1 MSSSGFLRTGSLADA
16 LFACN
21 IRATETA
28 KRSSATDYAPVLE
41 TTFHMLEPAPV
52 KLVDIAKVI
61 RSKNAGP
68 TVLTLDLLFNDEA
81 GFKAACA
88 SKSLTADSIAKL
100 YSQPVAK
107 VEVLPYPP
115 ALAIKIVMPRR
126 IVSGNPGDS
135 DVYGAQQHGP
145 MLGIE
150 L

>member
-1 MSSSGFLRTGSLADA
+1 
-16 LFACN
+16 
-21 IRATETA
+21 
-28 KRSSATDYAPVLE
+28 
-41 TTFHMLEPAPV
+41 V

-68 TVLTLDLLFNDEA
+68 TTLTLDLLFNDEA

-88 SKSLTADSIAKL
+88 SKSLTADAIAKL
-100 YSQPVAK
+100 YSQPLAK

-126 IVSGNPGDS
+126 IVSGDPGDS

-145 MLGIE
+145 MLAVE

>member
-1 MSSSGFLRTGSLADA
+1 M
-16 LFACN
+16 
-21 IRATETA
+21 
-28 KRSSATDYAPVLE
+28 LE

-88 SKSLTADSIAKL
+88 SKSLTADAIAKL

>member
-1 MSSSGFLRTGSLADA
+1 MCCAEQVRRCVKLGLA
-16 LFACN
+16 
-21 IRATETA
+21 T
-28 KRSSATDYAPVLE
+28 
-41 TTFHMLEPAPV
+41 PAVNRNTPL

-68 TVLTLDLLFNDEA
+68 TTITLDLLFNDEA
-81 GFKAACA
+81 GYKAACA
-88 SKSLTADSIAKL
+88 SEALSPHSIAKL
-100 YSQPVAK
+100 YETTPEK

-126 IVSGNPGDS
+126 IVSGDPGDS
-135 DVYGAQQHGP
+135 DVYGAQQHRP